1 MYSWALNT
9 RWAMT
14 EKDPNNLSFFC
25 HLSLKGKGRGLMLQ
39 AVSINTIKCTFCQLI
54 YVKTDAG
61 DTFCQKCQKE
71 RRESVAQSQI

>member
-9 RWAMT
+9 RWAVT

-39 AVSINTIKCTFCQLI
+39 VVNIKTN
-54 YVKTDAG
+54 K
-61 DTFCQKCQKE
+61 
-71 RRESVAQSQI
+71 